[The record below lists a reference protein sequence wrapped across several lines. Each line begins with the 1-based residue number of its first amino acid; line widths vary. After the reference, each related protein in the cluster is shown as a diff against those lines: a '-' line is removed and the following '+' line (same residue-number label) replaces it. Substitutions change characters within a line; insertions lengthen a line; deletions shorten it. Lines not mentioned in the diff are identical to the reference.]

1 MTLPDPATHPMPAGG
16 YPLVVMMHGC
26 CSGSK
31 TSWESATIDG
41 GGAENWH
48 YNNAWFASRGY
59 VVLTYT
65 ARGFVNGSNQGSTG
79 QTQLDSDLF
88 EINDYQHMA
97 GQLADLTDID
107 PVTAGNQIVNGE
119 KVVPTGG
126 SYGGGFTWMALTD
139 PTWQSPGGK
148 SMKVVAAAAKY
159 GWTNLVEALVPRGDD
174 RRDALPDTNPA
185 TQVALP
191 TGFPKRTI
199 NNALYAS
206 GKTGVPPGTPHTTF
220 AADIDAAQ
228 ACLSSA
234 DPYESN
240 PLCSST
246 LATTLPRFI
255 NERSAYFQTASSTGW
270 TTAASTPCRCSAP
283 APPPTSCFPPPSTG
297 GWWSGSKTRSR
308 LPRTPCRSTT
318 ATTTTSCRTSARSG
332 RTCAAP
338 TTTPAPTPTIPATT

>member
-1 MTLPDPATHPMPAGG
+1 M
-16 YPLVVMMHGC
+16 
-26 CSGSK
+26 
-31 TSWESATIDG
+31 
-41 GGAENWH
+41 
-48 YNNAWFASRGY
+48 
-59 VVLTYT
+59 
-65 ARGFVNGSNQGSTG
+65 
-79 QTQLDSDLF
+79 
-88 EINDYQHMA
+88 
-97 GQLADLTDID
+97 
-107 PVTAGNQIVNGE
+107 
-119 KVVPTGG
+119 VPTGG

-174 RRDALPDTNPA
+174 RRDALPNTNPA

-240 PLCSST
+240 PLCAST

-255 NERSAYFQTASSTGW
+255 NERSAYFQNGSSTAS
-270 TTAASTPCRCSAP
+270 TTADRPACRCSAP
-283 APPPTSCFPPPSTG
+283 APPPTSCSRRPSTG
-297 GWWSGSKTRSR
+297 GWSSG
-308 LPRTPCRSTT
+308 
-318 ATTTTSCRTSARSG
+318 
-332 RTCAAP
+332 
-338 TTTPAPTPTIPATT
+338 